1 MIYIPYVNSFT
12 YHAASI
18 RKSPTNK
25 CQHLNIG
32 SGVILRTFGHDPV
45 LRVFALCTSLRP
57 APICVRF
64 TARVQ
69 TRATLFRRVDVSN
82 SVSSSTRHYPRHVKA
97 LLGGFCVSGGSDEI
111 HSGHPWPSPC
121 GQLRCAHLSGPHS
134 RAGARRRA
142 AVPRKTPSR
151 PADVSNSM
159 SPSTR
164 HFRQIRKSPR
174 SGALAYLAEAVR
186 FELTVGSHP
195 RQFSRLLP

>member
-1 MIYIPYVNSFT
+1 MICIPYANSLT

-18 RKSPTNK
+18 RKSPTNSCK
-25 CQHLNIG
+25 HFNIG

-64 TARVQ
+64 TERIH
-69 TRATLFRRVDVSN
+69 TRATCRVDVSN
-82 SVSSSTRHYPRHVKA
+82 SVSSSTRHYARYAKA

-111 HSGHPWPSPC
+111 HSHHPWPSPC
-121 GQLRCAHLSGPHS
+121 GQLRCAHLSGPYS

-159 SPSTR
+159 SPSTHR
-164 HFRQIRKSPR
+164 FHQIRKS
-174 SGALAYLAEAVR
+174 
-186 FELTVGSHP
+186 
-195 RQFSRLLP
+195 LPFGGFRNVWRKR